1 MSCMRAVGDDLEIR
15 VKVVPGASGDRIVGP
30 LGDALKIR
38 VSAPPERGKANAAV
52 TGLLADALGVSAKS
66 VSVVSGMT
74 SPHKVVLVKQSSV
87 DQAKVSLGLD

>member
-1 MSCMRAVGDDLEIR
+1 MSCIRAVGDDVEIQ

-52 TGLLADALGVSAKS
+52 ANLLAEALS
-66 VSVVSGMT
+66 VSVKGVSVIRGMT
-74 SPHKVVLVKQSSV
+74 SPRKVVLVKQFSL
-87 DQAKVSLGLD
+87 DQAKVSLGID

>member
-1 MSCMRAVGDDLEIR
+1 MSCIRAVGDDVEIR

-30 LGDALKIR
+30 LGDALKVR

-52 TGLLADALGVSAKS
+52 ASLLADALGVSAKS

-74 SPHKVVLVKQSSV
+74 SPRKVVLVSSCTVEHAEAALGV
-87 DQAKVSLGLD
+87 D